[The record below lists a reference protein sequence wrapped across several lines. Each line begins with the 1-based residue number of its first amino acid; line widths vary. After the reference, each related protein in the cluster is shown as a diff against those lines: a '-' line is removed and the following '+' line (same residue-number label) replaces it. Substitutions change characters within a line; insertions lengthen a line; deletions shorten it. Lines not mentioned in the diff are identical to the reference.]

1 MLVLLICTTLN
12 VCSFNCK
19 NIKTSVTELNDLCT
33 NHDFVLLQE
42 TWLSRPELPM
52 LSQINSSFTG
62 YGLSSMDEES
72 QILSGRPFGGIA
84 ILWRKC
90 FNAYC
95 SIKLYDCDRIIGI
108 EFAYDSFKALFLC
121 VYLPYDCAENFDD
134 YMFYLSQLL
143 QIIEDFSSPYVYICG
158 DFNANVL
165 SHSRFGDELRRLCS
179 DTLLCLSDTL
189 LLPSD
194 TFTFISSSHDTVSWL
209 DHVLSTTSGHSL
221 FTNISVKSDFI
232 TSDHLPL
239 CFSISIDNMHVPI
252 IPADSTSRDSL
263 ISYNWYGAS
272 DVNLSNYNSC
282 TRAELAKIKLPFDAL
297 QCENVDCTSH
307 RKDIDL
313 FYYNIIN
320 TLINCTKRCIPVLKL
335 HENNYIAGWNEH
347 VSYYYNISR
356 IEFKW
361 WVSNNR
367 PRQGSIYHAMRS
379 SRARFKYA
387 LRQCK
392 LDERLIVSEKLADHM
407 KNHEINDFW
416 KDIRKHS
423 KSKSALSNCIDG
435 VTGENA
441 IADLWRDHYESLLN
455 DSTHHDEKADVL
467 QSFNNICSHA
477 GMYVTMSEV
486 LEVVKD
492 LPNRKSSGL
501 DGLNGESLKYAD
513 PLLCLLLSICYTC
526 MFKHSYM
533 PQSMINSIIVPLV
546 KNRCGNLTDKN
557 NYRPI
562 ALSSI
567 TSKVFEHIIL
577 LRLEE
582 YLWTT
587 DNQFGF
593 KSGHSTDL
601 CIYALSELIEYFKSR
616 STSVYVAFLDA
627 SKAFDKISHW
637 TLFRKL
643 IDRNVPMY
651 LIKIL
656 CYWYQHQLMSVRWGY
671 SISNVFN
678 VTNGVR
684 QGGILSP
691 KLFNIYIDGLS
702 NILNNS
708 LIGGSLGGKRINHM
722 LYADDLCI
730 VSLSSA
736 GLQKLLSICDE
747 YCASH
752 SITFNVKKSVCMFFK
767 CTVNKHCD
775 NSTVFLSGNQINFV
789 QEVKYLGVLLNPSMK
804 TSIDVSR
811 QTRKFYAQ
819 ANMLLRNFRYCSNE
833 VKCSLFK
840 SFCTNM
846 YCCPLWFNSTSSS
859 VKKLKCSYNSVLR
872 RLLCIRMPYSASAM
886 FVTHGI
892 PSFYELLRKCIY
904 NFSERISSSSNSII
918 KACLSPIIFIFSPI
932 RRWWRSVLF

>member
-1 MLVLLICTTLN
+1 M
-12 VCSFNCK
+12 
-19 NIKTSVTELNDLCT
+19 SVS
-33 NHDFVLLQE
+33 V
-42 TWLSRPELPM
+42 
-52 LSQINSSFTG
+52 
-62 YGLSSMDEES
+62 
-72 QILSGRPFGGIA
+72 
-84 ILWRKC
+84 
-90 FNAYC
+90 
-95 SIKLYDCDRIIGI
+95 
-108 EFAYDSFKALFLC
+108 
-121 VYLPYDCAENFDD
+121 
-134 YMFYLSQLL
+134 
-143 QIIEDFSSPYVYICG
+143 
-158 DFNANVL
+158 
-165 SHSRFGDELRRLCS
+165 
-179 DTLLCLSDTL
+179 CLSDTL

-320 TLINCTKRCIPVLKL
+320 TLNNCTKRCIPVLKL

-356 IEFKW
+356 NEFKW
-361 WVSNNR
+361 WVSNNT
-367 PRQGSIYHAMRS
+367 PRHGSIYHAMRS

-651 LIKIL
+651 LIKVL

-684 QGGILSP
+684 QGGNLSP

-736 GLQKLLSICDE
+736 GLQKLLSCDE

-775 NSTVFLSGNQINFV
+775 NSTVFLSGNQIDFV

-892 PSFYELLRKCIY
+892 PSFMSYSINVSTIFQNVLVAAVTLSLRH
-904 NFSERISSSSNSII
+904 
-918 KACLSPIIFIFSPI
+918 AC
-932 RRWWRSVLF
+932 RQ